1 MRVII
6 NNIIYDITTFI
17 NEHPGGP
24 NVFGVYNASANA
36 SANATDD
43 RHKMGGG
50 GIHRA

>member
-36 SANATDD
+36 MDD

-50 GIHRA
+50 IHRA